1 MIVEEITWGNE
12 RLFVGLAE
20 IKNSKHMS
28 REQLVA
34 FASEHSRGLMALQF
48 VDAASVAGVIH
59 LLSAAQN
66 AVNAWKGGYPIA
78 RGLDVEVLVYASAQ
92 RQIGKA
98 FERMGVRDGLDHVAV
113 VVISDKAESAQ
124 QSIGKIVKRMGPER
138 DPPFPLDQERTERV
152 MSLFD
157 IDKAELGA
165 ISDGER
171 PEDVQN
177 ALSRCVAGRVS
188 LVAVDS

>member
-1 MIVEEITWGNE
+1 MIIEEISWGNE

-28 REQLVA
+28 REQLVS
-34 FASEHSRGLMALQF
+34 FAAEQSRGLMALQF
-48 VDAASVAGVIH
+48 MDAASIAGVIH

-66 AVNAWKGGYPIA
+66 ALNAWKGGYSVA

-113 VVISDKAESAQ
+113 VVINDTADSAR
-124 QSIGKIVKRMGPER
+124 QSIGKIVKRIGPER
-138 DPPFPLDQERTERV
+138 DPPFPLDQARTERV
-152 MSLFD
+152 MVLFD
-157 IDKAELGA
+157 IDKDELSA
-165 ISDGER
+165 IADTEK
-171 PEDVQN
+171 PEDIQS

-188 LVAVDS
+188 IVAVDN